1 MRFKNGFS
9 NGFEPGDDEDQW
21 RGYYLIKKDKKN
33 HFVFFVILLALVGGG
48 LKKKKNFFWLKFP
61 PRHGREMETS
71 RLFSAHSFF
80 FLSLFFSFWGSET
93 ISVATQ
99 KHLVTAFVIIRFFSF
114 IATAAILEQQTK
126 IKKKK
131 GVKKRERE
139 GMDKKKRNQIR
150 IFFSPSKKIK

>member
-1 MRFKNGFS
+1 MTRTNGGDIILLKKIKRIISFFFCNSFSARRWRF
-9 NGFEPGDDEDQW
+9 E
-21 RGYYLIKKDKKN
+21 KKN
-33 HFVFFVILLALVGGG
+33 I
-48 LKKKKNFFWLKFP
+48 FFWLKFP

-99 KHLVTAFVIIRFFSF
+99 KHLVTAFVIIRFFF
-114 IATAAILEQQTK
+114 FYCHGGHFGTANKDL
-126 IKKKK
+126 KKKES
-131 GVKKRERE
+131 KRER
-139 GMDKKKRNQIR
+139 GRGWTKKKRNQIR